1 MGEFISDLK
10 SVFLLFPALS
20 LFPFLMF
27 LVALANLVI
36 SGPEWVLRTLTER
49 MQGLL
54 PSESLGCWLITSTA
68 RFGAPPPACSFSVS

>member
-1 MGEFISDLK
+1 
-10 SVFLLFPALS
+10 
-20 LFPFLMF
+20 MF

-54 PSESLGCWLITSTA
+54 PSDVVGLLVDHIDRTLRSATPSVLFLGILTA
-68 RFGAPPPACSFSVS
+68 FWSS